1 MFGQRAAMLER
12 RDNSRSDS
20 GRIICKNMDSMLVQV
35 FIHSLK
41 VDRIVIAAVF
51 PDIQR
56 RHPG

>member
-1 MFGQRAAMLER
+1 MFGQRAAMIER
-12 RDNSRSDS
+12 RDSSRFDS
-20 GRIICKNMDSMLVQV
+20 GRTCINMDSMLVQV

-41 VDRIVIAAVF
+41 VERIVIAAVF

>member
-1 MFGQRAAMLER
+1 MFGQRAAMIEGK
-12 RDNSRSDS
+12 DSSRFDS
-20 GRIICKNMDSMLVQV
+20 GRTCINMDLMLVQV

-41 VDRIVIAAVF
+41 VERIVIAAVF